1 MLHPVF
7 YAIAT
12 ELNKKSKPVQVST
25 LLSIIGKECYEVYEN
40 LPLTVDERKDS
51 DSIISKLTEYFEP
64 KRNIIYERY
73 LFNSATQ
80 RSENKIDQ
88 FVNELR
94 KLANT
99 CEYGTL
105 SDELIRD
112 RIVIGISDSS
122 MRARLLRESDLT
134 LNRAI
139 DMCRASE
146 KATCQQSEL
155 DHDSEVVQYTK
166 HKKSNHK
173 NNKAQNDKKRRGS
186 NVTNCQ
192 YCGRSHKK
200 GQ

>member
-1 MLHPVF
+1 MLGNSLNNWNYF
-7 YAIAT
+7 KASWKNYAIAT

-25 LLSIIGKECYEVYEN
+25 LLSIIDKECYEVYEN

-64 KRNIIYERY
+64 ERNVIYERY

-94 KLANT
+94 KLAST

-122 MRARLLRESDLT
+122 MRAGLLRESELT

-146 KATCQQSEL
+146 QATCQLREF
-155 DHDSEVVQYTK
+155 DHDSEIVQ
-166 HKKSNHK
+166 
-173 NNKAQNDKKRRGS
+173 
-186 NVTNCQ
+186 
-192 YCGRSHKK
+192 
-200 GQ
+200 

>member
-1 MLHPVF
+1 M
-7 YAIAT
+7 
-12 ELNKKSKPVQVST
+12 
-25 LLSIIGKECYEVYEN
+25 
-40 LPLTVDERKDS
+40 
-51 DSIISKLTEYFEP
+51 TEYFEP
-64 KRNIIYERY
+64 QRNIIYERY

-94 KLANT
+94 KLAST

-122 MRARLLRESDLT
+122 MRARLLRERDLT
-134 LNRAI
+134 LNKAI

-146 KATCQQSEL
+146 QATCQLIEL
-155 DHDSEVVQYTK
+155 DHGNEVVQYTK
-166 HKKSNHK
+166 HNKSNHK
-173 NNKAQNDKKRRGS
+173 NNKVQNDKKSRGS

-192 YCGRSHKK
+192 YCGRNPKK
-200 GQ
+200 GQCPAFGKKCNNQQVKLL

>member
-1 MLHPVF
+1 MNMLGNSLNNWNYFKVSWNN

-64 KRNIIYERY
+64 QRNIIYERY

-94 KLANT
+94 KLAST

-146 KATCQQSEL
+146 QAT
-155 DHDSEVVQYTK
+155 
-166 HKKSNHK
+166 
-173 NNKAQNDKKRRGS
+173 
-186 NVTNCQ
+186 
-192 YCGRSHKK
+192 
-200 GQ
+200 

>member
-1 MLHPVF
+1 M
-7 YAIAT
+7 
-12 ELNKKSKPVQVST
+12 
-25 LLSIIGKECYEVYEN
+25 LSIIGKECYEVYEN

-64 KRNIIYERY
+64 QRNIIYERY
-73 LFNSATQ
+73 FFNSATQ

-94 KLANT
+94 KLAST

-112 RIVIGISDSS
+112 RIVIGVSDSS

-146 KATCQQSEL
+146 QATCQLREL
-155 DHDSEVVQYTK
+155 DHDSEVVQNTK
-166 HKKSNHK
+166 RNKSNHE
-173 NNKAQNDKKRRGS
+173 NNKAQNDKKSRGS
-186 NVTNCQ
+186 NIRNCQ
-192 YCGRSHKK
+192 YSVLWKK
-200 GQ
+200 PHESVLQKV